1 MGIIREHSKIRT
13 RWDLLML
20 LLIVVSILLVP
31 FQFAI
36 TNEVTLLG
44 LLVVYTIDL
53 FFILN
58 IFLNTR
64 TTYRDAG
71 KEILDNKSLKKHYLK
86 TTFGLDVLATIP
98 FDALFLLWPEIEIG
112 GISVVL
118 WLRLLRLLRIPH
130 LFVIL
135 RRWQNQNW
143 INPGYLRIARFLTVI
158 LILSHL
164 ISCGWYL
171 PSYFSG
177 FPPYCWTVLEGIQSG
192 DSTTISIR
200 SLYWTITTMTTVG
213 FGDITP
219 HINYEYIFTIV
230 SMILGASMY
239 AFIIGNIASLISN
252 LDIQKATFWS
262 KIDATKLYLRNRGVP
277 VQLNERVRNYYEY
290 RWAHH
295 RGLDEQLIL
304 NDLPDPLSLEVMMQ
318 LTRDL
323 LENVPLFKYSS
334 PNLKNVLLLAL
345 KAKTYDPGS
354 LLARPGETAKEIFFI
369 SMGDVDIIDQAGDKK
384 YATLS
389 SREYFGHLSL
399 ILGEQRTAG
408 ACATTFCETFIL
420 QADDFSRIK
429 NEYPEFLEVMRRM
442 SSENTEITSQ
452 LMLNGIVL

>member
-1 MGIIREHSKIRT
+1 MK
-13 RWDLLML
+13 
-20 LLIVVSILLVP
+20 
-31 FQFAI
+31 
-36 TNEVTLLG
+36 
-44 LLVVYTIDL
+44 
-53 FFILN
+53 
-58 IFLNTR
+58 
-64 TTYRDAG
+64 
-71 KEILDNKSLKKHYLK
+71 
-86 TTFGLDVLATIP
+86 
-98 FDALFLLWPEIEIG
+98 
-112 GISVVL
+112 
-118 WLRLLRLLRIPH
+118 
-130 LFVIL
+130 
-135 RRWQNQNW
+135 
-143 INPGYLRIARFLTVI
+143 
-158 LILSHL
+158 
-164 ISCGWYL
+164 
-171 PSYFSG
+171 
-177 FPPYCWTVLEGIQSG
+177 
-192 DSTTISIR
+192 
-200 SLYWTITTMTTVG
+200 
-213 FGDITP
+213 
-219 HINYEYIFTIV
+219 
-230 SMILGASMY
+230 
-239 AFIIGNIASLISN
+239 
-252 LDIQKATFWS
+252 
-262 KIDATKLYLRNRGVP
+262 
-277 VQLNERVRNYYEY
+277 ERVRNYNEY

-304 NDLPDPLSLEVMMQ
+304 NDLPDPLRLEVMMQ